1 MFNLKMVWIMY
12 LVLKDLMA
20 LNKQKLIIQ
29 HFFKK
34 AKNFFFF
41 FSTFWNLSLQL
52 LL

>member
-1 MFNLKMVWIMY
+1 MY

-41 FSTFWNLSLQL
+41 FSQL
-52 LL
+52 FEI